1 MTPTKHTVTLMGS
14 TAHATMP
21 NDRQAMRRSCPPP
34 RLSRRELLGLLAL
47 VVSIVTN
54 IKTWFTPPLPQRQA
68 VELSGVTHHRVDAGS
83 VSWSFRLSQPTVTVV
98 RAPVVWRA

>member
-1 MTPTKHTVTLMGS
+1 
-14 TAHATMP
+14 MP
-21 NDRQAMRRSCPPP
+21 NDRQAMRRSCHRQ
-34 RLSRRELLGLLAL
+34 RLSRRESLGLLAL

-68 VELSGVTHHRVDAGS
+68 VELSGVTHHRVDAIGIS
-83 VSWSFRLSQPTVTVV
+83 VSVRLSQPTVTVV